1 MFYAKTDLSLG
12 QYCVDSLMLDIERLR
27 YFAGIHPLI
36 ENHFRM
42 VSHRFPFSIY
52 YQVHANQVLIIA
64 VLDSRISP
72 EKRV

>member
-1 MFYAKTDLSLG
+1 
-12 QYCVDSLMLDIERLR
+12 MLFNLDA
-27 YFAGIHPLI
+27 FAL
-36 ENHFRM
+36 
-42 VSHRFPFSIY
+42 IY